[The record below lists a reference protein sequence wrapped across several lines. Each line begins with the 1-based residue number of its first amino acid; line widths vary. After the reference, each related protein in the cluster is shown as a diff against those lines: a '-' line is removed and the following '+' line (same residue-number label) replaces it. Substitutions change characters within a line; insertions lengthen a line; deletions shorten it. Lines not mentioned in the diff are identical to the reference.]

1 MKRLLAS
8 VLMLSLAYAGG
19 SKNIV
24 EPKCVVIDMPK
35 ESYYNMALK
44 VGTLGVGV
52 DFSMPIT
59 NYLNARLNVNG
70 FKYSYDTTQN
80 SIDYSATASLL
91 SAGALLDYYP
101 MSTNAFRISGGVYY
115 NGNKVEGDANVA
127 SPLSLNGSVPYAVGQ
142 IGSLAFDS
150 KLNEVAPYIGIGW
163 GNRGDEK
170 GWGLSLDIGAMYHG
184 EPGIDATVTTTL
196 PLATANALKNDV
208 EAERAKL
215 EDDFKSY
222 SFYPVVMIG
231 ATYTF

>member
-24 EPKCVVIDMPK
+24 EPKCTTVEIPK

-59 NYLNARLNVNG
+59 DYLNARLNVNG
-70 FKYSYDTTQN
+70 FSYSYDTTQN
-80 SIDYSATASLL
+80 GIDYSATATLL
-91 SAGALLDYYP
+91 SAGVLLDYYP
-101 MSTNAFRISGGVYY
+101 MSTNDFRISGGVYY
-115 NGNKVEGDANVA
+115 NGNKVELDANVVGSTFNSNTYANGTIA
-127 SPLSLNGSVPYAVGQ
+127 SET
-142 IGSLAFDS
+142 

-170 GWGLSLDIGAMYHG
+170 GWGFSVDIGAIYHG

-196 PLATANALKNDV
+196 PAPASTNLANDV
-208 EAERAKL
+208 EIERAKL
-215 EDDFKSY
+215 ENDFNSY

>member
-59 NYLNARLNVNG
+59 DYLNARLNVNG

-80 SIDYSATASLL
+80 GIDYSATATLL

-115 NGNKVEGDANVA
+115 NGNKIEGDVNVVGSTFNGNTYA
-127 SPLSLNGSVPYAVGQ
+127 NGSVA
-142 IGSLAFDS
+142 LES
-150 KLNEVAPYIGIGW
+150 KFNEVAPYIGIGW
-163 GNRGDEK
+163 GNKGEEK
-170 GWGLSLDIGAMYHG
+170 GWGFSVDIGAMYHG

-196 PLATANALKNDV
+196 PIAAATALKNDV

>member
-59 NYLNARLNVNG
+59 DYLNARLNVNG

-80 SIDYSATASLL
+80 GIDYSATATLL

-101 MSTNAFRISGGVYY
+101 MSTNAFRISAGVYY
-115 NGNKVEGDANVA
+115 NGNKIEGDVGVVGSTFNGNSYA
-127 SPLSLNGSVPYAVGQ
+127 NGSVA
-142 IGSLAFDS
+142 LES
-150 KLNEVAPYIGIGW
+150 KFNEVAPYIGIGW
-163 GNRGDEK
+163 GNKGIEK
-170 GWGLSLDIGAMYHG
+170 GWGLSIDIGAMYHG

-196 PLATANALKNDV
+196 PLAAATALKNDV